1 MNHNG
6 RGTALGAGAYDQTM
20 WGGLLQAGLT
30 YSFLLPGVPAN
41 AGVLR
46 KHAGKA
52 VVHYVH
58 FDAKNIP
65 RTSANSGLHDIRN
78 VSCQLLTS
86 NETRGVDLLATL
98 NPTDAGNCGIVLA
111 DAAKTLKRAEADYL
125 QQTRRTGRC
134 DDTYGS

>member
-1 MNHNG
+1 MNDNG
-6 RGTALGAGAYDQTM
+6 RVTALAAGAYDQTM

-30 YSFLLPGVPAN
+30 DSFLLPGVPAN
-41 AGVLR
+41 AGALR
-46 KHAGKA
+46 KHDGKA
-52 VVHYVH
+52 AVSYIH
-58 FDAKNIP
+58 FDTKNIS
-65 RTSANSGLHDIRN
+65 RTGANYGLHDIRN

-86 NETRGVDLLATL
+86 NETLGFDLLATL

-134 DDTYGS
+134 DDIHGS